1 MKLPPNVFFRPDL
14 WLMIFRPQGILN
26 EKRVNAIVAFLED
39 EEERTGHPF
48 NRFSDLSKLDAID
61 LEFRYV
67 FQISLHRRLSY
78 AGRPPV
84 KSAFYTPN
92 KATAQVVKVHALVT
106 DHSPLQVK
114 LFTEIAKAAE
124 WLGVLPKDLQTR
136 GHARVKGSS
145 NPAGPS

>member
-26 EKRVNAIVAFLED
+26 EKKVNTIVAFLEE
-39 EEERTGHPF
+39 EEERTRHPF

-67 FQISLHRRLSY
+67 FRVSLHRRLSY
-78 AGRPPV
+78 ASRPPV
-84 KSAFYTPN
+84 KSAFYVPN

-106 DHSPLQVK
+106 DLSPLQVE
-114 LFTEIAKAAE
+114 LFSEIAKAAE

-136 GHARVKGSS
+136 GRVRVKDSS
-145 NPAGPS
+145 KPSAIS